1 MYMKEIPTA
10 VQYKVG
16 CTWVVL
22 NNSAF
27 GWIKYNQKKY
37 AGWDSST
44 FKVQPDFVKW
54 AEACNCYGQ
63 KIEKPSDIQLALEE
77 ALKLNKK
84 GIPVVLDFITGLD
97 LSHFDRSK

>member
-1 MYMKEIPTA
+1 
-10 VQYKVG
+10 
-16 CTWVVL
+16 L

-37 AGWDSST
+37 AGRDSST

-54 AEACNCYGQ
+54 AEACNCYGR
-63 KIEKPSDIQLALEE
+63 KIEKSSDIQPALEE